1 MSKIAKNTALI
12 MILGVFC
19 KVIGFGRDQA
29 LTALYG
35 INGYGGIYLAVSSIP
50 DIIFALVGTCIITT
64 FIPMHYEIRSIDGE
78 ERANKFLNN
87 VFNITIV
94 VSLFITLF
102 GMIFPDILV
111 KVFAMG
117 LKGSQ
122 FNTAV
127 KFTQI
132 LMIGGFF
139 TGISGVITAF
149 LNINEEF
156 VIPTIVSLPFNIIS
170 IISIFISV
178 KTSPYVMVIGYL

>member
-29 LTALYG
+29 LSSLYG
-35 INGYGGIYLAVSSIP
+35 INSYGGIYLAIANIP
-50 DIIFALVGTCIITT
+50 DIIFALIGTCIMTT
-64 FIPMHYEIRSIDGE
+64 FIPMHYEIKSIDGE

-87 VFNITIV
+87 VFNITII
-94 VSLFITLF
+94 VSLFITVF
-102 GMIFPDILV
+102 GIIFPNVLV
-111 KVFAMG
+111 NIFAMG

-127 KFTQI
+127 NFTRI

-149 LNINEEF
+149 LNIN
-156 VIPTIVSLPFNIIS
+156 
-170 IISIFISV
+170 
-178 KTSPYVMVIGYL
+178 